1 MTNGELRITK
11 VRAAETLSRRV
22 SSFHIR
28 NSAFR
33 LATAVILLN
42 SAVSLADETPR
53 TGVIDRA
60 GVVDAETEA
69 RINAWLLEL
78 ETKTKAQ
85 LKVLTVETT
94 EGRDIYEFGKETFN
108 RWRLGQADKDN
119 GALVVI
125 AVKDRKWRILPGEGI
140 EDTLPDAFCDQVAT
154 DFFLPNFRRG
164 DFGKGILDGT
174 AVLAQKIAADAN
186 VQLTGVP
193 NLSLRRRPSGG
204 EKIFGA
210 CSVSSIV
217 LLFIFIA
224 IMRNTI
230 ARQRYRRGGWDM
242 GDLITSAMIGRMLFG
257 GRHSG
262 RGRWSGGSS
271 FGGFGG
277 GGSFGGGGF
286 GGGGGGSFGGGGAG
300 GSW

>member
-1 MTNGELRITK
+1 MTIYELRITK
-11 VRAAETLSRRV
+11 ESAAESSRRRV
-22 SSFHIR
+22 SSFCIAT
-28 NSAFR
+28 SLLL
-33 LATAVILLN
+33 LATTV
-42 SAVSLADETPR
+42 LADETPR

-60 GVVDAETEA
+60 GVVDEATEA

-125 AVKDRKWRILPGEGI
+125 AVKDKKWRILTGEGI
-140 EDTLPDAFCDQVAT
+140 EDTLPDAYCDQVAA

-164 DFGKGILDGT
+164 DFGKGILEGT
-174 AVLAQKIAADAN
+174 AVLAQKIAADEK

-193 NLSLRRRPSGG
+193 VIGSPTGRQSDSTIASFVAVAIMFVFIIMGMLNRNARGRGNRAWGGDWLTWMVIGNMLSGG
-204 EKIFGA
+204 
-210 CSVSSIV
+210 
-217 LLFIFIA
+217 
-224 IMRNTI
+224 R
-230 ARQRYRRGGWDM
+230 RRGG
-242 GDLITSAMIGRMLFG
+242 
-257 GRHSG
+257 
-262 RGRWSGGSS
+262 SS
-271 FGGFGG
+271 WGGFGG
-277 GGSFGGGGF
+277 FSGGGG
-286 GGGGGGSFGGGGAG
+286 FGGGGAG

>member
-1 MTNGELRITK
+1 M
-11 VRAAETLSRRV
+11 
-22 SSFHIR
+22 
-28 NSAFR
+28 
-33 LATAVILLN
+33 
-42 SAVSLADETPR
+42 ADETPR

-60 GVVDAETEA
+60 GVVDAEAEA

-78 ETKTKAQ
+78 ETKTGAQ

-108 RWRLGQADKDN
+108 RWRLGQKGKDN

-125 AVKDRKWRILPGEGI
+125 AVKDRKWRTLTGEGI

-186 VQLTGVP
+186 VELSGVP
-193 NLSLRRRPSGG
+193 RPVMPARREKSRGAVAGALCTVVAVFVLMGIMAGGSMAHRRRRGYRSWGG
-204 EKIFGA
+204 NWLAWMMLGQ
-210 CSVSSIV
+210 
-217 LLFIFIA
+217 L
-224 IMRNTI
+224 MGGGR
-230 ARQRYRRGGWDM
+230 RRGG
-242 GDLITSAMIGRMLFG
+242 
-257 GRHSG
+257 
-262 RGRWSGGSS
+262 WSGGSS
-271 FGGFGG
+271 WGGFGG
-277 GGSFGGGGF
+277 GGGLGGGGF